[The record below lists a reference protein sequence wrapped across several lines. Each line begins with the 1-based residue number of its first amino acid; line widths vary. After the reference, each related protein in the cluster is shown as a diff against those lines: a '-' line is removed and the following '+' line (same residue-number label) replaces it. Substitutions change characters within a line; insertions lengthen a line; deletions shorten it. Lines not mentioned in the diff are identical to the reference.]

1 MTDPNIPPPERP
13 LERPIDQSHTTINV
27 APERRGGAG
36 SGLAFVI
43 GGLVVLVAVIAAVLY
58 FRGAPASIPEP
69 RDINVDIDVPSLP
82 EAPRLP
88 DAPSVP
94 SPGPTTPSN

>member
-1 MTDPNIPPPERP
+1 MTDPNIPPAERSP
-13 LERPIDQSHTTINV
+13 ERPIDQSHTTINV
-27 APERRGGAG
+27 APERRGGG

-58 FRGAPASIPEP
+58 FRGAPASAPDP
-69 RDINVDIDVPSLP
+69 TDINVDIDVPSLP
-82 EAPRLP
+82 DAPRLP
-88 DAPSVP
+88 DAPSIP